1 MLAARESED
10 RNGPRTR
17 SHMIA
22 TDRTA
27 RVARGVA
34 LGLVIGVAASSYWA
48 THRLMVLQKSLG
60 QSQVTGAKLR
70 EILFDL
76 TVAESAHKA
85 YLRHREN
92 RYLRLYSS
100 ASSGVSPRLV
110 ELRPLLRNSSTQ
122 QRNFARFEHS
132 VDERLALLRQSLW
145 PESNGPANA
154 LHPVAMT
161 SENETL
167 VEETADLAGQLNNEE
182 RERLQTLRT
191 EASKQ
196 YRYAVGSLTLET
208 TLSLLFLAV
217 VFYQGAREQKQRI
230 ETEEALTETQDSFR
244 SLVES
249 VKDYAIFMLDT
260 EGRVVSWNAGAE
272 RIKGYRPSEILGR
285 HFSRFYTEEDV
296 AQGKPERCLRIAAE
310 EGKFEEE
317 ALRVR
322 QDGSH
327 FWADAVVT
335 PLRDAAGQ
343 VRGFAKITRDISER
357 KKVEEELQRREELM
371 NAFFRTTPVGLAIFN
386 TEFRC
391 QKLNRTLC
399 AMTGQ
404 TVEGCLGKTAA
415 EVLGELGPQ
424 VEGWLR
430 KVAATGNAIL
440 NQELMGRQPN
450 EPSELGHW
458 ITSCFPVVNRKGK
471 LYELGLVTLDIT
483 ERTKTEE
490 ALRESEAMLRGLSG
504 RLLKLQDEERRRLAR
519 ELHDGIGQCLAAL
532 KINLEILEKDTGT
545 LALDPRATKAL
556 SESLSLANHC
566 LNDTRTISHL
576 LHPPLLD
583 QVGLVS
589 ALRWYVQGFVERSE
603 IRVQLDVRDDF
614 TRLPADLETTLFR
627 VVQESLTNIHR
638 HSGSPAAE
646 IRLTSDAESVSLEV
660 TDYGRGIPP
669 EQLRRCNGN
678 RAALGVG
685 IAGMRERVRQ
695 LGGQLQVSSS
705 EQGTTVNAILP
716 VGGDA

>member
-1 MLAARESED
+1 M
-10 RNGPRTR
+10 
-17 SHMIA
+17 
-22 TDRTA
+22 
-27 RVARGVA
+27 A
-34 LGLVIGVAASSYWA
+34 LGVVIGIAASCYWA
-48 THRLMVLQKSLG
+48 TRQLMAGQKSLV
-60 QSQVTGAKLR
+60 QSQVARTKLQ
-70 EILFDL
+70 EIFFDL
-76 TVAESAHKA
+76 TVADSAHKA
-85 YLRHREN
+85 YLQQRDN
-92 RYLRLYSS
+92 RYLRLYYS
-100 ASSGVSPRLV
+100 ASRGVPPRLS
-110 ELRPLLRNSSTQ
+110 ELRSLLRNCPTQ

-132 VDERLALLRQSLW
+132 VDERLALSRQSPW
-145 PESNGPANA
+145 PESNEPANA

-161 SENETL
+161 SEGGTL
-167 VEETADLAGQLNNEE
+167 VEETAHLAGQLDNEE
-182 RERLQTLRT
+182 RDRLQTLRT
-191 EASKQ
+191 QSSKQ
-196 YRYAVGSLTLET
+196 YRFAVSSLTLET
-208 TLSLLFLAV
+208 TLSLLLLGV
-217 VFYQGAREQKQRI
+217 VLYRGAREQKQRI
-230 ETEEALTETQDSFR
+230 ETEEALTETQERFR

-249 VKDYAIFMLDT
+249 VKDYAIYMLDP

-272 RIKGYRPSEILGR
+272 RIKGYQPAEILGH
-285 HFSRFYTEEDV
+285 HFSRFYTLEDV

-310 EGKFEEE
+310 EGRFEEE

-322 QDGSH
+322 KDGSR
-327 FWADAVVT
+327 FWANAVVT
-335 PLRDAAGQ
+335 PLRDPSGQ

-371 NAFFRTTPVGLAIFN
+371 NAFFRTTPVGLAIFD

-404 TVEGCLGKTAA
+404 TVEGSLGKTAA
-415 EVLGELGPQ
+415 EVLGELGPP

-430 KVAATGNAIL
+430 KVAATGNAIV

-450 EPSELGHW
+450 EPSEFGHW
-458 ITSCFPVVNRKGK
+458 ITSCFPVVDRNGE
-471 LYELGLVTLDIT
+471 LYEFGLVMLDIT
-483 ERTKTEE
+483 ERTRAEE
-490 ALRESEAMLRGLSG
+490 ALRESEATLRGLSG

-556 SESLSLANHC
+556 SESLALANHC

-603 IRVQLDVRDDF
+603 IRVQLDVADDF

-638 HSGSPAAE
+638 HSGSPAAK
-646 IRLTSDAESVSLEV
+646 IHLTSDAESVGLDV

-678 RAALGVG
+678 GAALGVG

-705 EQGTTVNAILP
+705 EQGTTVRAILP
-716 VGGDA
+716 VGGEV